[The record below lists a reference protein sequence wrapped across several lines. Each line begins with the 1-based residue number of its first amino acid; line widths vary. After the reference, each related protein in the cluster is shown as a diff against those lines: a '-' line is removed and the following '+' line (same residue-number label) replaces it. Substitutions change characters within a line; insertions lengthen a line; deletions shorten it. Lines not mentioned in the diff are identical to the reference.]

1 MKKFEVI
8 SNFSPKGDQ
17 PNAIRQL
24 YSGVSSGVDFQTLK
38 GITGSGKS
46 ATIAWLIEK
55 TQKPSLVLAPN
66 KALAAQ
72 LANEF
77 RQFFPKN
84 RVEYF
89 VSYYDYYQ
97 PEAYVPRTDTF
108 IEKDATINEE
118 IDRLRHSATSALLLR
133 EDVIVVSSVSC
144 IYGLGSPMEYK
155 NKLIPIHKNKEFNID
170 DLLHQL
176 IKQQYV
182 RNDLVV
188 QRGSFRLKGDT
199 LDIFPVYEETIFR
212 IEFFGDE
219 VEDISRIDPTTGEIM
234 EKLTELAILPASHY
248 VISDESKQKAL
259 NQIEKDMLI
268 QIDKFNSENKLLEAQ
283 RIEQRTRYDLEM
295 ISELGMCSG
304 IENYSRYFDGRKQG
318 EAPYTLI
325 DFFPEDFLMIVDE
338 SHIAIPQIRGQYE
351 GDKSRKST
359 LVEYGFRLPSALDNR
374 PLKFDEWVGKVKN
387 TILVSAT
394 PGKWEKE
401 HSKAFIEQVIRPT
414 GLLDPK
420 IVVKP
425 TDNQI
430 QDLLNE
436 INNVV
441 SNGNRVLVTTL
452 TKKMSEALSDY
463 LLKAGIKTRYLHSD
477 IDTLERIEILRD
489 LRKGDFDVLV
499 GINLLREGLDLP
511 EVQLVAILDADKEG
525 FLRSETSLVQTIG
538 RAARNQDGY
547 VIMYA
552 DKVTDS
558 MTFAIEETN
567 RRRILQ
573 ETHNKKNNITPT
585 TINKEIT
592 DILELVEKNRT
603 LNKSNIGK
611 AKLDL
616 TNASKMDLI
625 NLSKNIENEMNVAA
639 DLLEFELAARL
650 RDELK
655 ELRKEISEF
664 VE

>member
-1 MKKFEVI
+1 MNKFEVI
-8 SNFSPKGDQ
+8 SEFEPKGDQ
-17 PNAIRQL
+17 PNAINEL
-24 YSGVSSGVDFQTLK
+24 YDGINKGKNFQTLK

-55 TQKPSLVLAPN
+55 TQLPSLVLAPN

-77 RQFFPKN
+77 KQFFPKN

-108 IEKDATINEE
+108 IEKDANINEE

-144 IYGLGSPMEYK
+144 IYGLGSPLEYR
-155 NKLIPIHKNKEFNID
+155 NKLIPIIKNKEFEID
-170 DLLHQL
+170 DLLSQL
-176 IKQQYV
+176 IKQQYI

-188 QRGSFRLKGDT
+188 QRGSFRLRGDT

-219 VEDISRIDPTTGEIM
+219 VENISRIDPTTGEVL
-234 EKLTELAILPASHY
+234 EKLSELAILPASHY
-248 VISDESKQKAL
+248 VISDDSRKDAL
-259 NQIEKDMLI
+259 KEISKDMEL
-268 QIDKFNSENKLLEAQ
+268 QIKKFQEENKLLEAQ
-283 RIEQRTRYDLEM
+283 RIEQRTKYDIEM
-295 ISELGMCSG
+295 LTELGVCSG

-318 EAPYTLI
+318 EAPFTLL
-325 DFFPEDFLMIVDE
+325 DFFPEEFLMVVDE

-359 LVEYGFRLPSALDNR
+359 LVDYGFRLPSALDNR
-374 PLKFDEWVGKVKN
+374 PLKFDEWKDKVSKAV
-387 TILVSAT
+387 LVSAT
-394 PGKWEKE
+394 PGKWENDNSEK
-401 HSKAFIEQVIRPT
+401 FIEQVIRPT

-420 IVVKP
+420 IQIKSSH
-425 TDNQI
+425 NQI
-430 QDLLNE
+430 KDLLNE
-436 INNVV
+436 INSVV

-452 TKKMSEALSDY
+452 TKKMSEALSDF

-489 LRKGDFDVLV
+489 LRKGEFDVLV

-525 FLRSETSLVQTIG
+525 FLRSETSLIQTVG

-552 DKVTDS
+552 DKITDS
-558 MTFAIEETN
+558 MKKTIDETE
-567 RRRILQ
+567 RRRKLQ
-573 ETHNKKNNITPT
+573 EIHNKENNITPT
-585 TINKEIT
+585 TIQKNIT
-592 DILELVEKNRT
+592 DILEMVEKSRASNPSRISAAD
-603 LNKSNIGK
+603 LNIKE
-611 AKLDL
+611 
-616 TNASKMDLI
+616 ASKKDLI
-625 NLSKNIENEMNVAA
+625 KISKNIEHEMKLAA

-650 RDELK
+650 RDEIK
-655 ELRKEISEF
+655 ELRREIQEI

>member
-1 MKKFEVI
+1 MNKFEVV
-8 SNFSPKGDQ
+8 SEFQPKGDQ
-17 PNAIRQL
+17 PNAIKEL
-24 YSGVSSGVDFQTLK
+24 KEGLDKNISHQTLK

-46 ATIAWLIEK
+46 ATIAWLIEEC
-55 TQKPSLVLAPN
+55 QLPSLVLAPN

-108 IEKDATINEE
+108 IEKDANINEE

-144 IYGLGSPMEYK
+144 IYGLGSPVEYR
-155 NKLIPIHKNKEFNID
+155 NKLIPIIKGEEFEVDN
-170 DLLHQL
+170 LLLQL
-176 IKQQYV
+176 VKQQYV

-219 VEDISRIDPTTGEIM
+219 IENISRIDPITGEIL

-248 VISDESKQKAL
+248 VISDESRKSAL

-268 QIDKFNSENKLLEAQ
+268 QVEKFKSENKLLEAQ
-283 RIEQRTRYDLEM
+283 RIEQRTKYDLEM
-295 ISELGMCSG
+295 LSELGVCSG
-304 IENYSRYFDGRKQG
+304 IENYSRYFDGRKPGQ
-318 EAPYTLI
+318 APFTLL
-325 DFFPEDFLMIVDE
+325 DFFPSEFLMVVDE

-351 GDKSRKST
+351 GDKSRKTT
-359 LVEYGFRLPSALDNR
+359 LVDYGFRLPSALDNR
-374 PLKFDEWVGKVKN
+374 PLKFEEWEDKVDK

-401 HSKAFIEQVIRPT
+401 NSEKFVEQVIRPT
-414 GLLDPK
+414 GLIDPK

-425 TDNQI
+425 TENQI
-430 QDLLNE
+430 QDLLVE
-436 INNVV
+436 IESVV
-441 SNGNRVLVTTL
+441 NNGNRVLVTTL

-489 LRKGDFDVLV
+489 LRKGEFDVLV

-525 FLRSETSLVQTIG
+525 FLRSETSLIQTVG
-538 RAARNQDGY
+538 RAARNQEGY

-552 DKVTDS
+552 DKITDS
-558 MTFAIEETN
+558 MTFAINETE
-567 RRRILQ
+567 RRRGIQQ
-573 ETHNKKNNITPT
+573 EHNRVNNITPK
-585 TINKEIT
+585 TIQKEIT
-592 DILELVEKNRT
+592 DILELVEKTRGS
-603 LNKSNIGK
+603 SNISISK
-611 AKLDL
+611 SKLNLND
-616 TNASKMDLI
+616 ASKTDLI
-625 NLSKNIENEMNVAA
+625 KLSKNIEKEMNLAA

-655 ELRKEISEF
+655 ELKKEINNYSE
-664 VE
+664 

>member
-1 MKKFEVI
+1 MNKFEVI
-8 SNFSPKGDQ
+8 SEFEPKGDQ
-17 PNAIRQL
+17 PNAINEL
-24 YSGVSSGVDFQTLK
+24 YDGINEGKNFQTLK

-55 TQKPSLVLAPN
+55 TQLPTLVLAPN

-77 RQFFPKN
+77 KQFFPNN

-108 IEKDATINEE
+108 IEKDANINEE

-133 EDVIVVSSVSC
+133 KDVIVVSSVSC
-144 IYGLGSPMEYK
+144 IYGLGSPLEYK
-155 NKLIPIHKNKEFNID
+155 NKLIPIIKNQEFEID
-170 DLLHQL
+170 ELLSQL

-188 QRGSFRLKGDT
+188 QRGSFRLRGDT

-219 VEDISRIDPTTGEIM
+219 IENISRIDPTTGEVL
-234 EKLTELAILPASHY
+234 ERLSELAILPASHY
-248 VISDESKQKAL
+248 VISDDSRKDALKEISKDL
-259 NQIEKDMLI
+259 ELQIK
-268 QIDKFNSENKLLEAQ
+268 KFQDENKLLEAQ
-283 RIEQRTRYDLEM
+283 RIEQRTKYDLEM
-295 ISELGMCSG
+295 ITELGVCSG
-304 IENYSRYFDGRKQG
+304 IENYSRYFDGRNPG
-318 EAPYTLI
+318 EAPFTLL
-325 DFFPEDFLMIVDE
+325 DFFPEDFLMVVDE

-351 GDKSRKST
+351 GDKSRKSN
-359 LVEYGFRLPSALDNR
+359 LVDYGFRLPSALDNR
-374 PLKFDEWVGKVKN
+374 PLKFDEWKSKVDK
-387 TILVSAT
+387 TVLVSAT
-394 PGKWEKE
+394 PGKWENE
-401 HSKAFIEQVIRPT
+401 NSKNFIEQMIRPT
-414 GLLDPK
+414 DLLDPK
-420 IVVKP
+420 IQIKSSN
-425 TDNQI
+425 NQI
-430 QDLLNE
+430 KDLLNE
-436 INNVV
+436 INSVI

-452 TKKMSEALSDY
+452 TKKMSEALSDF

-489 LRKGDFDVLV
+489 LRKGEFDVLV

-525 FLRSETSLVQTIG
+525 FLRSETSLIQTVG

-552 DKVTDS
+552 DKITDS
-558 MTFAIEETN
+558 MKKTIDETE
-567 RRRILQ
+567 RRRKLQ
-573 ETHNKKNNITPT
+573 ELHNEKNNITPR
-585 TINKEIT
+585 TIQKNIT
-592 DILELVEKNRT
+592 DILEMVEKSRASNPSRIST
-603 LNKSNIGK
+603 ADLNIK
-611 AKLDL
+611 D
-616 TNASKMDLI
+616 ASKKDLVKI
-625 NLSKNIENEMNVAA
+625 SKNIEQEMKLAA

-655 ELRKEISEF
+655 DLRREIQEI

>member
-1 MKKFEVI
+1 M
-8 SNFSPKGDQ
+8 
-17 PNAIRQL
+17 
-24 YSGVSSGVDFQTLK
+24 
-38 GITGSGKS
+38 
-46 ATIAWLIEK
+46 
-55 TQKPSLVLAPN
+55 
-66 KALAAQ
+66 
-72 LANEF
+72 
-77 RQFFPKN
+77 
-84 RVEYF
+84 
-89 VSYYDYYQ
+89 
-97 PEAYVPRTDTF
+97 
-108 IEKDATINEE
+108 
-118 IDRLRHSATSALLLR
+118 
-133 EDVIVVSSVSC
+133 
-144 IYGLGSPMEYK
+144 
-155 NKLIPIHKNKEFNID
+155 
-170 DLLHQL
+170 
-176 IKQQYV
+176 
-182 RNDLVV
+182 
-188 QRGSFRLKGDT
+188 
-199 LDIFPVYEETIFR
+199 
-212 IEFFGDE
+212 
-219 VEDISRIDPTTGEIM
+219 
-234 EKLTELAILPASHY
+234 
-248 VISDESKQKAL
+248 
-259 NQIEKDMLI
+259 
-268 QIDKFNSENKLLEAQ
+268 
-283 RIEQRTRYDLEM
+283 
-295 ISELGMCSG
+295 
-304 IENYSRYFDGRKQG
+304 
-318 EAPYTLI
+318 
-325 DFFPEDFLMIVDE
+325 
-338 SHIAIPQIRGQYE
+338 
-351 GDKSRKST
+351 
-359 LVEYGFRLPSALDNR
+359 
-374 PLKFDEWVGKVKN
+374 
-387 TILVSAT
+387 
-394 PGKWEKE
+394 
-401 HSKAFIEQVIRPT
+401 
-414 GLLDPK
+414 
-420 IVVKP
+420 
-425 TDNQI
+425 
-430 QDLLNE
+430 
-436 INNVV
+436 V

-603 LNKSNIGK
+603 VNKSNIGK

>member
-374 PLKFDEWVGKVKN
+374 PLKFDEWVDKVKN

-603 LNKSNIGK
+603 VNKSNIGK

>member
-1 MKKFEVI
+1 MNKFEVV
-8 SNFSPKGDQ
+8 SEFQPKGDQ
-17 PNAIRQL
+17 PNAIKEL
-24 YSGVSSGVDFQTLK
+24 KEGLDKNISHQTLK

-46 ATIAWLIEK
+46 ATIAWLIEEC
-55 TQKPSLVLAPN
+55 QLPSLVLAPN

-108 IEKDATINEE
+108 IEKDANINEE

-144 IYGLGSPMEYK
+144 IYGLGSPVEYR
-155 NKLIPIHKNKEFNID
+155 NKLIPIIKGEEFEID
-170 DLLHQL
+170 NLLLQL
-176 IKQQYV
+176 VKQQYV

-219 VEDISRIDPTTGEIM
+219 IENISRIDPITGEIL

-248 VISDESKQKAL
+248 VISDESRKSAL

-268 QIDKFNSENKLLEAQ
+268 QVEKFKSENKLLEAQ
-283 RIEQRTRYDLEM
+283 RIEQRTKYDLEM
-295 ISELGMCSG
+295 LSELGVCSG
-304 IENYSRYFDGRKQG
+304 IENYSRYFDGRKPGQ
-318 EAPYTLI
+318 APFTLL
-325 DFFPEDFLMIVDE
+325 DFFPSEFLMVVDE

-351 GDKSRKST
+351 GDKSRKTT
-359 LVEYGFRLPSALDNR
+359 LVDYGFRLPSALDNR
-374 PLKFDEWVGKVKN
+374 PLKFEEWEDKVDK

-401 HSKAFIEQVIRPT
+401 NSEKFVEQVIRPT
-414 GLLDPK
+414 GLIDPK

-425 TDNQI
+425 TENQI
-430 QDLLNE
+430 QDLLVE
-436 INNVV
+436 IESVV
-441 SNGNRVLVTTL
+441 NNGNRVLVTTL

-489 LRKGDFDVLV
+489 LRKGEFDVLV

-525 FLRSETSLVQTIG
+525 FLRSETSLIQTVG
-538 RAARNQDGY
+538 RAARNQEGY

-552 DKVTDS
+552 DKITDS
-558 MTFAIEETN
+558 MTFAINETE
-567 RRRILQ
+567 RRRGIQQ
-573 ETHNKKNNITPT
+573 EHNRVNNITPK
-585 TINKEIT
+585 TIQKEIT
-592 DILELVEKNRT
+592 DILELVEKTRGS
-603 LNKSNIGK
+603 SNISISK
-611 AKLDL
+611 SKLNLND
-616 TNASKMDLI
+616 ASKTDLI
-625 NLSKNIENEMNVAA
+625 KLSKNIEKEMNLAA

-655 ELRKEISEF
+655 ELKKEINNYSE
-664 VE
+664 

>member
-1 MKKFEVI
+1 MNKFEVV
-8 SNFSPKGDQ
+8 SEFQPKGDQ
-17 PNAIRQL
+17 PNAIKEL
-24 YSGVSSGVDFQTLK
+24 KEGLDKNISHQTLK

-46 ATIAWLIEK
+46 ATIAWLIEEC
-55 TQKPSLVLAPN
+55 QLPSLVLAPN

-108 IEKDATINEE
+108 IEKDANINEE

-144 IYGLGSPMEYK
+144 IYGLGSPVEYR
-155 NKLIPIHKNKEFNID
+155 NKLIPIIKGEEFEID
-170 DLLHQL
+170 NLLLQL
-176 IKQQYV
+176 VKQQYV

-219 VEDISRIDPTTGEIM
+219 IENISRIDPITGEIL

-248 VISDESKQKAL
+248 VISDESRKSAL
-259 NQIEKDMLI
+259 NQIEKDMLL
-268 QIDKFNSENKLLEAQ
+268 QVEKFKSENKLLEAQ
-283 RIEQRTRYDLEM
+283 RIEQRTKYDLEM
-295 ISELGMCSG
+295 LSELGVCSG
-304 IENYSRYFDGRKQG
+304 IENYSRYFDGRKPGQ
-318 EAPYTLI
+318 APFTLL
-325 DFFPEDFLMIVDE
+325 DFFPSEFLMVVDE

-351 GDKSRKST
+351 GDKSRKTT
-359 LVEYGFRLPSALDNR
+359 LVDYGFRLPSALDNR
-374 PLKFDEWVGKVKN
+374 PLKFEEWEDKVDK

-401 HSKAFIEQVIRPT
+401 NSEKFVEQVIRPT
-414 GLLDPK
+414 GLIDPK

-425 TDNQI
+425 TENQI
-430 QDLLNE
+430 QDLLVE
-436 INNVV
+436 IESVV
-441 SNGNRVLVTTL
+441 NNGNRVLVTTL

-525 FLRSETSLVQTIG
+525 FLRSETSLIQTIG
-538 RAARNQDGY
+538 RAARNEDGY

-552 DKVTDS
+552 DKITDS
-558 MTFAIEETN
+558 MSNAIGETE
-567 RRRILQ
+567 RRRNLQ
-573 ETHNKKNNITPT
+573 KNHNIKNNITPK
-585 TINKEIT
+585 TIQKEIT
-592 DILELVEKNRT
+592 DILEIVEKNRGKT
-603 LNKSNIGK
+603 DKRLNRSSMNIT
-611 AKLDL
+611 D
-616 TNASKMDLI
+616 ASKSDLI
-625 NLSKNIENEMNVAA
+625 KLSKTIEKEMKSAA
-639 DLLEFELAARL
+639 DFLEIELAARL

-655 ELRKEISEF
+655 DLKKEIQELSE
-664 VE
+664 